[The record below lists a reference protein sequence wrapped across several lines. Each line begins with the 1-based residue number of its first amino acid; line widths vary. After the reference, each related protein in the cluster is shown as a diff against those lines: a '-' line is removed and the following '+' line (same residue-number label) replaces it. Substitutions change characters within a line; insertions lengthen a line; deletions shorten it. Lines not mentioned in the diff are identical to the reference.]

1 MVRLPGWFARFML
14 AALALPTLK
23 SALGVDGG
31 AMFQILAVEDLGASP
46 VAIGT
51 ALGLG
56 VLSVPV
62 QLWAARMSIRVSRR
76 NLLAFFGTMA
86 VAAVL
91 LATLALLAGTETS
104 RTVVAVVGLGVTVV
118 AEIAVSVLFAT
129 SWQPLLSSTL
139 TSNQRQN
146 INSRG
151 RAAGSAV
158 LVLVLVLFGSGG
170 TAVRVAIL
178 VGVAVVACAMMLVLR
193 DVPVPMPGDETRDNV
208 AVTVHAAADVEAAR
222 SVPRAVVPLLVL
234 VGFAAASA
242 WPLFP
247 VYAARVYWPSAD
259 LGIIGAVQT
268 GASIAVAAFWR
279 PTTGD
284 LLVRA
289 RVAAAALVSVCILFV
304 ALPATTGSGVVEVV
318 TLVAYG
324 LAVAYRDVVLLAQ
337 LELVHRVVNP
347 RTSVRTLTILDVVES
362 TSMQAGLFV
371 GGLVITWSATVDLG
385 PTDPYQLYTLGIAV
399 GVATSLW
406 FVPRRQP

>member
-1 MVRLPGWFARFML
+1 LPGWFARFML

-31 AMFQILAVEDLGASP
+31 AMFQILAVENLGASP
-46 VAIGT
+46 AAIGT

-62 QLWAARMSIRVSRR
+62 QLWAARLSITVSRR
-76 NLLAFFGTMA
+76 NLLAFFGMIA
-86 VAAVL
+86 AAAVL
-91 LATLALLAGTETS
+91 LATLALLAGTE
-104 RTVVAVVGLGVTVV
+104 TVVAVVGLGVTVV

-193 DVPVPMPGDETRDNV
+193 NLPVPMPGDETRDDV
-208 AVTVHAAADVEAAR
+208 AVTVHAGADVEAGR

-247 VYAARVYWPSAD
+247 VYAAKVYWPSAD

-318 TLVAYG
+318 TLIAFG
-324 LAVAYRDVVLLAQ
+324 LAVASRDVVLLAQ
-337 LELVHRVVNP
+337 LELVHRGVNP

-362 TSMQAGLFV
+362 TSLQAGLFV